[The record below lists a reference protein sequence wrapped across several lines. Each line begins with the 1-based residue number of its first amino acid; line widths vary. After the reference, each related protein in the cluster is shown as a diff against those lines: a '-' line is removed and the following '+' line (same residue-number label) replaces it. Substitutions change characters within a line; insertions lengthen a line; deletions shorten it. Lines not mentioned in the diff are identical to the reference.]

1 MDNLIKN
8 RPTTE
13 LLSSQSSDKGE
24 VKTEI
29 NLAKWAS
36 FIFAPSD
43 TGDRVRQKQWTVVN
57 TITGQKTIGRIT
69 VNTFN
74 GTTLKPYDYK
84 ILLGLH
90 SLWWD
95 KQQPT
100 LQQTTPFRFRE
111 LAKALDMKWGRGT
124 LKGLKESL
132 IRLKRVHISWIHAF
146 KDIKKGTLA
155 KIEDDFTI
163 LDRLRIASKEKITSP
178 LAQGKKYELVI
189 GEFRFHEYLENNLR
203 NGGIKP
209 VLFET
214 IKQIH
219 GEISITL
226 YAFLDLVMAD
236 KTHWER
242 RTIEL
247 LRDDLFVLGKYTK
260 PSDRR
265 RLLQRAIDHIQGKPI
280 STGILHISFE
290 KTKDGQDY
298 KVVVRKEPF
307 KKEGTV
313 AGSISPPEQLNA
325 LVEEILECTQDKNM
339 TGYCYKIIGELGPQ
353 KIYSVLSEI
362 KQADQQGRIQK
373 NKASYFIDL
382 CERYAGRKTLSSYE
396 NKDDPRWRKYGNVSG
411 PHSKVKNNRVGEST
425 EREKELKV
433 SNQLDPESCQG
444 SPIADGKTVSL
455 DEIKKFN
462 RELFGK

>member
-1 MDNLIKN
+1 MNNLTKTQPLN
-8 RPTTE
+8 KK
-13 LLSSQSSDKGE
+13 LSSQFLNKGE

-36 FIFAPSD
+36 FIFAPSE
-43 TGDRVRQKQWTVVN
+43 TGDRVRQKQWTVLN
-57 TITGQKTIGRIT
+57 TETGQKTIGRIT

-74 GTTLKPYDYK
+74 GKTLKPYDYK
-84 ILLGLH
+84 VLLGIH

-95 KQQPT
+95 KQQLT
-100 LQQTTPFRFRE
+100 LQQTTPFQFRE
-111 LAKALDMKWGRGT
+111 LAKALGMKWGRGT

-132 IRLKRVHISWIHAF
+132 VRLKRVHISWIHAF

-163 LDRLRIASKEKITSP
+163 LDRLRMASKEKLISP
-178 LAQGKKYELVI
+178 LTKGKKYELVI
-189 GEFRFHEYLENNLR
+189 GEFRFHEYIENNLR

-214 IKQIH
+214 IKHIH

-247 LRDDLFVLGKYTK
+247 LKDDLFVLGKYTK

-265 RLLQRAIDHIQGKPI
+265 RLLQRAIDHIQDKPI
-280 STGILHISFE
+280 STGIIHISFE

-298 KVVVRKEPF
+298 KLVVRKEPF
-307 KKEGTV
+307 KKELT
-313 AGSISPPEQLNA
+313 ANRSTLTPEELNC
-325 LVEEILECTQDKNM
+325 LVEQILEFTRDKNM
-339 TGYCYKIIGELGPQ
+339 TGFCYKIIGELGPQ

-362 KQADQQGRIQK
+362 KEADQQGRIQK
-373 NKASYFIDL
+373 NRASYFIDL
-382 CERYAGRKTLSSYE
+382 CERYAGRKTLSLSE
-396 NKDDPRWRKYGNVSG
+396 NKKKAD
-411 PHSKVKNNRVGEST
+411 SKKNRVGEKIKLDSG
-425 EREKELKV
+425 LKD
-433 SNQLDPESCQG
+433 SNQPKLKLPQESPDMEG
-444 SPIADGKTVSL
+444 NKVSL

-462 RELFGK
+462 KELFGR